1 MRISEKEF
9 AELTARC
16 PQLAEKLKQPPVKP
30 AARKYR
36 NVKVYIYED
45 SFVSQEVKVD
55 GHGKLTATFDSVKE
69 YNRWCGLRLLERAGK
84 ISNLSRQTELIIQ
97 PKTKVGDTVLKKV
110 AYKADFVY
118 NRNGTTVVE
127 DVKPFDRKTNA
138 FRTTKDFRI
147 KWKLLQAKY
156 QDYSF
161 EIF

>member
-1 MRISEKEF
+1 MRISLKEF

-16 PQLAEKLKQPPVKP
+16 PQLATKLKQPPVKP

-36 NVKVYIYED
+36 NIKVYVYED
-45 SFVSQEVKVD
+45 GFVSQEVKVE
-55 GHGKLTATFDSVKE
+55 GHGKLTATFDSIKE

-84 ISNLSRQTELIIQ
+84 ISDLSRQTKLIIQ
-97 PKTKVGDTVLKKV
+97 PKTKVGETTVREI

-118 NRNGTTVVE
+118 TRNGKTVVE
-127 DVKPFDRKTNA
+127 DVKPFDSKTNA
-138 FRTTKDFRI
+138 HRTTKDFRI